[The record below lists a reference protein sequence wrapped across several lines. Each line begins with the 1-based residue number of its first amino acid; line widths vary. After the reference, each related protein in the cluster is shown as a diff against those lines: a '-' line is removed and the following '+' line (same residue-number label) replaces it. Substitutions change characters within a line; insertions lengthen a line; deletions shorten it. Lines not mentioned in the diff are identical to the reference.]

1 MPDGLLTRSEDPML
15 QMEMYTLCSEE
26 TGRVFFY
33 PSNATSKYSYT
44 VIVHHIRHEI
54 FNNIVTITKM
64 HQMIAF
70 SCRFWGKCNF
80 ACKRPKS
87 KVKMLIVRCTRN
99 QMSWNLH
106 HRTRKASTVQPWW
119 SVRGVIPIYDVIR
132 CCYLGRR
139 FASACS
145 GWASL

>member
-15 QMEMYTLCSEE
+15 QMEMSTLCSEE

-44 VIVHHIRHEI
+44 VIVHHITYEI

-70 SCRFWGKCNF
+70 SCRF
-80 ACKRPKS
+80 
-87 KVKMLIVRCTRN
+87 
-99 QMSWNLH
+99 
-106 HRTRKASTVQPWW
+106 
-119 SVRGVIPIYDVIR
+119 
-132 CCYLGRR
+132 
-139 FASACS
+139 
-145 GWASL
+145 